1 MNIILLGPPGAGKG
15 TQARV
20 LAENIKLPHISTGD
34 LLRQNVSAGSEL
46 GRRAQEFMNK
56 GELVADALVTE
67 MLLERINQDDT
78 RPGFILDG
86 YPRNLAQAK
95 ALDSALENKNRSI
108 DIVFY
113 LDASEEVIIQR
124 LSGRLVCSKC
134 GANYHITN
142 MPPKVKMTCDRC
154 GGSLYH
160 RADDNETTIK
170 NRLAVYRK
178 ESHPL
183 IQYYEDKGK
192 LKSILADKDPAVV
205 LREML
210 RLIGDTRDS
219 AKV

>member
-1 MNIILLGPPGAGKG
+1 VNIILLGPPGAGKG